1 MLDDHHARPR
11 PTLRIALF
19 AGMAELAG
27 VRHVELPWSGGSVAD
42 LRRAVGDAY
51 PFLGPLLARS
61 RIAID
66 DRYVADDTAVPAAAD
81 VACIP
86 PVSGG

>member
-1 MLDDHHARPR
+1 MLDDHHAPPR

-19 AGMAELAG
+19 AGMAEVAG
-27 VRHVELPWSGGSVAD
+27 ARHIELPWSGGSVAE
-42 LRRAVGDAY
+42 LRRAVGEAY
-51 PFLGPLLARS
+51 PSLGPLLARS
-61 RIAID
+61 RIAVD
-66 DRYVADDTAVPAAAD
+66 DCYVADDTAVPAAAD

>member
-1 MLDDHHARPR
+1 MPDDHHAQPR
-11 PTLRIALF
+11 STVRIALF

-27 VRHVELPWSGGSVAD
+27 ARHVELAWSGGSVRD
-42 LRRAVGDAY
+42 LRRAFGDAW
-51 PFLGPLLARS
+51 PHLVPLLARS

-66 DRYVADDTAVPAAAD
+66 DCYAADDDVVQATAD

>member
-1 MLDDHHARPR
+1 MLDEHQAKPR

-19 AGMAELAG
+19 AGMAELVG
-27 VRHVELPWSGGSVAD
+27 VRHVELRWGGGSVAE
-42 LRRAVGDAY
+42 LRRALGDAY
-51 PFLGPLLARS
+51 PSLGPLLARS